1 MSCRSRI
8 AKINEQ
14 LTSLEQKVEYIEGRV
29 SRDCLYLLITFP
41 KWTLIGVNMQ
51 TLSNGWAIFSPS
63 PRSITLT
70 LTHPI
75 FFPQHGLRGKGLHLT
90 LKLQTC
96 IWQQQSFML
105 RGILLLPF
113 RVTNF
118 ILPHFCYTYNLSQS
132 YLWQWR
138 ETDHKN
144 TVCHWCGRFYAS
156 VVRKGHT
163 CSLINV

>member
-29 SRDCLYLLITFP
+29 SRDCLSLLITFP
-41 KWTLIGVNMQ
+41 KWIPVGVNMQ
-51 TLSNGWAIFSPS
+51 TLGNGWAIFSSS
-63 PRSITLT
+63 PRSTNPNTPHLLSSTWLKRERVALDSEITN
-70 LTHPI
+70 
-75 FFPQHGLRGKGLHLT
+75 LHLT
-90 LKLQTC
+90 AAVFHAKRHFT
-96 IWQQQSFML
+96 
-105 RGILLLPF
+105 LPF
-113 RVTNF
+113 WFTNF

-138 ETDHKN
+138 ETNHKN
-144 TVCHWCGRFYAS
+144 TICHWCGRFYAS